1 MIESHFGFYEVDDG
15 CAINLYYPD
24 ESGYIRRETVATIPN
39 VTDAQELC
47 DNLNRIIPLIKKQN
61 ETKLNACGTC

>member
-15 CAINLYYPD
+15 CAINFYYPD
-24 ESGYIRRETVATIPN
+24 ETGMTRRETVTTIQN

-47 DNLNRIIPLIKKQN
+47 DNLNRIIPLLIGK
-61 ETKLNACGTC
+61 